1 MAGGRRRNKKDSEK
15 WPEVRIHGQW
25 QGLGRFVGAQ
35 KEKIIGRL
43 ETAKTRESRDAQIG
57 VGTMYEELCITC

>member
-1 MAGGRRRNKKDSEK
+1 MGNGKVLEGLSGPRRKKK
-15 WPEVRIHGQW
+15 
-25 QGLGRFVGAQ
+25 
-35 KEKIIGRL
+35 KKKIIGRL